1 MTTGPAPGRKLGSY
15 LLVPRP
21 RELVTKAVFSTVAFV
36 LGLVTWDASGLP
48 VVAVVVA
55 LVTFEYVAY
64 QARYVANDLLDAGLD
79 ADHPQGGARGRLPD
93 GSDPTVRRVA
103 LATIGLRAA
112 VAAAVILT
120 LPGRGG
126 AVTLAAIVVLS
137 VLAAGYETVRRA
149 LRRPVPVSA
158 IGRLDGPTAGL
169 FVLVGSGYALRV
181 GVGLALAGL
190 PLRTLVAATAYAW
203 PFGVAFVT
211 MSWALEATAFIA
223 PDWGSLDDRLCRK
236 RHLAVLVR
244 MGGFLDARRHGSV
257 ESPTSAKLLAPAA
270 PLSAPWSI
278 GVLLSCAGTGVLAA
292 NLSSRW
298 QPDGYAPWAWI
309 ALVAV
314 GALAGGT
321 ALVLSPIKQVGRVIC
336 VIVLAA
342 AVSVVIA
349 ASQHVA
355 LAAMTWVPIVL
366 LLGPV
371 TIVRRMSY
379 ADVLGLRPARW
390 TRPRDPRE
398 PSMELSNRQS
408 RS

>member
-1 MTTGPAPGRKLGSY
+1 
-15 LLVPRP
+15 
-21 RELVTKAVFSTVAFV
+21 
-36 LGLVTWDASGLP
+36 
-48 VVAVVVA
+48 
-55 LVTFEYVAY
+55 
-64 QARYVANDLLDAGLD
+64 
-79 ADHPQGGARGRLPD
+79 
-93 GSDPTVRRVA
+93 
-103 LATIGLRAA
+103 
-112 VAAAVILT
+112 
-120 LPGRGG
+120 
-126 AVTLAAIVVLS
+126 
-137 VLAAGYETVRRA
+137 
-149 LRRPVPVSA
+149 
-158 IGRLDGPTAGL
+158 
-169 FVLVGSGYALRV
+169 
-181 GVGLALAGL
+181 
-190 PLRTLVAATAYAW
+190 
-203 PFGVAFVT
+203 

-223 PDWGSLDDRLCRK
+223 PDGSLDDRLCRK

-278 GVLLSCAGTGVLAA
+278 GVLLSCVGAGVFAA

-321 ALVLSPIKQVGRVIC
+321 TLVLSPIKQVGRVIC

-398 PSMELSNRQS
+398 ADRTVEPAITIVRRRRCGAGRQPPSRPPHTGGHPSRPQDRMAIGRSPREGSMPIALPTLSATPAAAGGARE
-408 RS
+408 RGPCRCGGG